1 MKKSE
6 HSAVWKKGKIY
17 KLKHSV
23 IQKKRHEFKRR
34 KNQMI
39 QPQGKKLNN
48 MTKKSEDSAVQEK
61 SQKSNGKFRSLNSL
75 DFHSVRPGSLKNK
88 HNVKK

>member
-48 MTKKSEDSAVQEK
+48 MTKKIRRFSGPGKK
-61 SQKSNGKFRSLNSL
+61 SKE
-75 DFHSVRPGSLKNK
+75 
-88 HNVKK
+88 

>member
-1 MKKSE
+1 MNKSE

-23 IQKKRHEFKRR
+23 IWKKRHEFKRR

-39 QPQGKKLNN
+39 QPSGKKPNN
-48 MTKKSEDSAVQEK
+48 MTKKIRRFGGPGKRK
-61 SQKSNGKFRSLNSL
+61 SVWMTL
-75 DFHSVRPGSLKNK
+75 
-88 HNVKK
+88 